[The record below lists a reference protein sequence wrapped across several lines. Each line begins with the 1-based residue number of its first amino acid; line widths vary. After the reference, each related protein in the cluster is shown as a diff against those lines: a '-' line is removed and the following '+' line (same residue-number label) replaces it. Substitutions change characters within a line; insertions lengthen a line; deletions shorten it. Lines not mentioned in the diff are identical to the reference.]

1 MSTQKITVL
10 GAGNIGSTLGRK
22 WITTGHQVAFGVSDP
37 NGVKAQTLGGELGE
51 NAAEIGTVAQANST
65 NPDVVLMAIPG
76 TAMDDVISQYADQL
90 DGKIIID
97 ATNKRGASIYNSFAA
112 LQQHT
117 PHAHLYRA
125 FNTYGWENFA
135 HPDYEMG
142 PADLFFCG
150 TEGDSR
156 MVVEQLISD
165 IGLRPI
171 YLGGVEQVSL
181 VDSVFE
187 LWIALTAGQH
197 KGRRLVFKVL
207 TQ

>member
-1 MSTQKITVL
+1 MSTQTITVL

-22 WITTGHQVAFGVSDP
+22 WITAGHQVGFGVSDP
-37 NGVKAQTLGGELGE
+37 NGEKAQTLRSELG
-51 NAAEIGTVAQANST
+51 NGIGIGTVAQALSRST
-65 NPDVVLMAIPG
+65 DVVLMAIPG
-76 TAMDDVISQYADQL
+76 TAMDAIISQYADQL

-97 ATNKRGASIYNSFAA
+97 ATNKRGANVYNSFAA

-117 PHAHLYRA
+117 PHAYIYRA

-135 HPDYEMG
+135 HPGYEEG
-142 PADLFFCG
+142 PADLFFYG
-150 TEGDSR
+150 SEGDSR
-156 MVVEQLISD
+156 VVVEQLITE

-181 VDSVFE
+181 VDSIFE
-187 LWIALTAGQH
+187 LWIALAMGQR
-197 KGRRLVFKVL
+197 KGRRLVFKLL